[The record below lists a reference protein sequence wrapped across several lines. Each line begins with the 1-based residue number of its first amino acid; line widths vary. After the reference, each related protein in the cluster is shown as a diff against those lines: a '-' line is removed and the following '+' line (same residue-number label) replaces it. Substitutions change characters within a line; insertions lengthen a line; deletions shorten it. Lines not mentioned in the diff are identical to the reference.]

1 MPYYSSFRTHRNKK
15 THNFIDF
22 TATQMFLSNKERKKE
37 RVQTIFTWDW
47 EREWVNR
54 VILSALIAC
63 CFDLPDLEAF
73 CIPCHLYAAFC
84 FVLNDTHGTE
94 LGLGPVRVLYIV
106 VTPVWHESTDVDVR
120 LLCNAVVEPSLDHVA
135 GDKTRVTF
143 VILTLIPWF
152 LLVLLTF
159 PVPLPC
165 VKKLSIHCFSV
176 R

>member
-1 MPYYSSFRTHRNKK
+1 MPYYSSFRTHKNKK
-15 THNFIDF
+15 PHNFIDF

-37 RVQTIFTWDW
+37 YKQYLPETEKENEQAELYSQLWLLAALICL
-47 EREWVNR
+47 
-54 VILSALIAC
+54 ILKLSAFLAT
-63 CFDLPDLEAF
+63 FML
-73 CIPCHLYAAFC
+73 H

-106 VTPVWHESTDVDVR
+106 VTPVWHESTDVDVC

-159 PVPLPC
+159 LVPLPC
-165 VKKLSIHCFSV
+165 VKNLSIHCFSV

>member
-1 MPYYSSFRTHRNKK
+1 MLWLQNYIEEDK
-15 THNFIDF
+15 TE
-22 TATQMFLSNKERKKE
+22 T
-37 RVQTIFTWDW
+37 TIFLTSWLNKYW
-47 EREWVNR
+47 NHSG
-54 VILSALIAC
+54 I
-63 CFDLPDLEAF
+63 DLEAF